1 LSEKPPPGETRM
13 ASFAQKLTVYFG
25 SLHRLQ
31 AQAPLLPRDPAAR
44 ATDMNV
50 PQQQLIVFN

>member
-1 LSEKPPPGETRM
+1 M